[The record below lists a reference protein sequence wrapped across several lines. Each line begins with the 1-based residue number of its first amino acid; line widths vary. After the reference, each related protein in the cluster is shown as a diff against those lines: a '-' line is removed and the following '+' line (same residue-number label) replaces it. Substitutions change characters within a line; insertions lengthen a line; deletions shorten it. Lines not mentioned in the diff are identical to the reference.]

1 MSSVE
6 ATCVRHQD
14 LTGRS
19 TKMSP
24 SSLSSQD
31 FLAAVELHL
40 GKLVDADQRDCVEAP
55 AEQSLFIVAGPGTGK
70 TTAITLRILR
80 LIFVDSFDPASILAT
95 TFTNRAAEELRSR
108 ILGWGTRLKD
118 ALAQSGDLPK
128 SLLSLDINRIVTGT
142 LDSIAE
148 DALTTI
154 RAPETPPP
162 VLVQQFAADALMTRN
177 GLLEQGRF
185 RSGSLRDL
193 ALRLNGSNGYNFGF
207 GQLRD
212 FCSTARQRISQDR
225 IDIEAYRQAE
235 GAADRGSMRLC
246 QVLDDYLAALS
257 DGLAVDFAGL
267 EEEFLRRL
275 QNGSIDA
282 FTEPLLSV
290 FVDEYQ
296 DTNFLQESIYFTLL
310 ESISERTGAIAV
322 VGDDDQSLYRFRG
335 ATVDLFSDFLSRCN
349 THAKVSAQTMY
360 LRNNYRSTSNVVDF
374 CNSYVDLDN
383 SYQSARVAGK
393 PSLTS
398 ARPPASYTNYPVLG
412 LFRPTRAD
420 LASDLAVLL
429 DQVFNQDGF
438 AIPRADLT
446 VLRNPAGTAADCA
459 LLCGSPRE
467 YDAQGRP
474 RLPLLLRQA
483 LEGLTSP
490 IKVFNPRG
498 EEFHLVEDVQRLG
511 GLLLE
516 CLDPA
521 SRIQADMRLPRDVG
535 AVLDQWR
542 TAGRAYVATDPPP
555 REPNGIAQ
563 FVDDW
568 QNRRSR
574 TGRRWPDEVP
584 VAELLYKLATW
595 LPSLVSDVQG
605 LAYLEVF
612 GRTIAE
618 ATRIVPPQVTQD
630 PRFADGRI
638 GRLIREIFAPL
649 ALGAIDVDEALLETL
664 PGDHLSVFS
673 VHQAK
678 GLEFPMVIVDVGSD
692 FPDNR
697 PAPFRRY
704 PRNPGLPANLEDH
717 FRQYSLLNPPL
728 RAALDRAFDDLVRQ
742 YFVAFSRPKDLLLI
756 TGLGDSS
763 NGPLRR
769 VKNVAT
775 GWTREQE
782 VGCLW
787 DCLPRT
793 VLI

>member
-1 MSSVE
+1 M
-6 ATCVRHQD
+6 Q
-14 LTGRS
+14 
-19 TKMSP
+19 P
-24 SSLSSQD
+24 SSLSSQN
-31 FLAAVELHL
+31 FLAAVQTHL
-40 GKLVDADQRDCVEAP
+40 GKLVDPDQRDCVKA
-55 AEQSLFIVAGPGTGK
+55 AAGQSLFIVAGPGTGK

-80 LIFVDSFDPASILAT
+80 LIFVDQFDPASILAT
-95 TFTNRAAEELRSR
+95 TFTNRAADELRSR
-108 ILGWGTRLKD
+108 ILGWGTRLKEGLNQ
-118 ALAQSGDLPK
+118 AGDLPEP
-128 SLLSLDINRIVTGT
+128 LRDLDINRILTGT

-162 VLVQQFAADALMTRN
+162 VLVQQFAADALMTHN

-185 RSGSLRDL
+185 RSMSLRNL
-193 ALRLNGSNGYNFGF
+193 ALRLSNNTGYNFGF
-207 GQLRD
+207 GQLRG
-212 FCSTARQRISQDR
+212 FCSTARQRISQDQV
-225 IDIEAYRQAE
+225 DIGRYREVE

-246 QVLDDYLAALS
+246 DVLDDYLTALHE
-257 DGLAVDFAGL
+257 GLAVDFAGL
-267 EEEFLRRL
+267 EDEFLRRL
-275 QNGSIDA
+275 QDGSMDE
-282 FTEPLLSV
+282 FTAPLLSI

-296 DTNFLQESIYFTLL
+296 DTNFLQESIYFALL
-310 ESISERTGAIAV
+310 QQIRERNGTIAV

-335 ATVDLFSDFLSRCN
+335 ATVELFSDFLARCDSS
-349 THAKVSAQTMY
+349 TKVSAEKIY
-360 LRNNYRSTSNVVDF
+360 LRHNYRSTSNIIDF
-374 CNSYVDLDN
+374 CNSYVNLDS
-383 SYQSARVAGK
+383 SYIPARVTDK
-393 PSLTS
+393 PPLDAS
-398 ARPPASYTNYPVLG
+398 RPAASYTNYPVLG

-420 LASDLAVLL
+420 LATALTALL
-429 DQVFNQDGF
+429 DDVFNGNGF
-438 AIPRADLT
+438 AIPAT
-446 VLRNPAGTAADCA
+446 NLRIRRNSAGTVADCA
-459 LLCGSPRE
+459 LLSGSPRE

-490 IKVFNPRG
+490 IRVFNPRG

-516 CLDPA
+516 CLDPG
-521 SRIQADMRLPRDVG
+521 SRIQGDMRLPRDVVT
-535 AVLDQWR
+535 VLDEWRR
-542 TAGRAYVATDPPP
+542 TARVYVATDPPP
-555 REPNGIAQ
+555 HRPNGIAQ

-568 QNRRSR
+568 QNRRAR
-574 TGRRWPDEVP
+574 TGRQWPDEVP

-595 LPSLVSDVQG
+595 LPGLVGDVQG

-618 ATRIVPPQVTQD
+618 ATRIVQPQVIQD
-630 PRFADGRI
+630 PQFADGRI

-704 PRNPGLPANLEDH
+704 PRSPGLPPNLEDH
-717 FRQYSLLNPPL
+717 FRRYSALNPPV
-728 RAALDRAFDDLVRQ
+728 RPPLDRAFDDLVRQ
-742 YFVAFSRPKDLLLI
+742 YFVAFSRPKDLLLV
-756 TGLGDSS
+756 TGLGDQTD
-763 NGPLRR
+763 GPLRR
-769 VKNVAT
+769 VKNIAT
-775 GWTREQE
+775 GWTRHGTA
-782 VGCLW
+782 GCLW
-787 DCLPRT
+787 DSLPHV